1 MILYYENTD
10 FLLIKDL
17 EMEKKM
23 LLTNILSLLIFP
35 AVVLFDLKVEKRN
48 DVINVSDSNI
58 MKGVAA
64 MFILFAH
71 FYNQLSGMTDIGIGK
86 AWLYM
91 GGVGVCIFFFLS
103 GYGLNRSDSIQK
115 PGFIVK
121 RLKSVLIPFIIIRCI
136 CFLINYPF
144 KDKEITFFVGYIL
157 GLLEP
162 QWFVS
167 VILIIYIGYY
177 VCYKMFG
184 RKRLNYTVFL
194 YNVGIGILFFLLGAD
209 PRWYNAHLLFS
220 VGMIVADYNDS
231 VINALKRIN
240 WWLVNVIIG
249 GGFFCFAILFSTNK
263 GCWWSIVFKLV
274 SGMLVCLLFMNLFL
288 RVRFRSNV
296 IQWIGQNS
304 LLFYII
310 HLQILGMPF
319 MHRVGMEWYL
329 LEGLLITVI
338 CISCYNVL
346 KKLFNLVRT

>member
-1 MILYYENTD
+1 
-10 FLLIKDL
+10 
-17 EMEKKM
+17 M

-35 AVVLFDLKVEKRN
+35 AIVLFNLKVEKRN

-58 MKGVAA
+58 MKGIAA

-86 AWLYM
+86 LWLYM

-103 GYGLNRSDSIQK
+103 GYGLNRSDSIQR
-115 PGFIVK
+115 PGFIAK
-121 RLKSVLIPFIIIRCI
+121 RLKGVLIPFMIIRCI
-136 CFLINYPF
+136 CYFINYSSGN
-144 KDKEITFFVGYIL
+144 KGIVFFSGYVL
-157 GLLEP
+157 GIMEP

-167 VILIIYIGYY
+167 VILIIYMGYY

-184 RKRLNYTVFL
+184 RKRLNFAVFL
-194 YNVGIGILFFLLGAD
+194 YNVGIGILFFVLGANS
-209 PRWYNAHLLFS
+209 RWYNAHLLFS
-220 VGMIVADYNDS
+220 IGMIVADYNMS

-240 WWLVNVIIG
+240 WWMGNVILG
-249 GGFFCFAILFSTNK
+249 GGFLCFAILFSVNK
-263 GCWWSIVFKLV
+263 GYWWSIVFKLV

-310 HLQILGMPF
+310 HLQILSMSFLDG
-319 MHRVGMEWYL
+319 VEDDWYMMAGVATTFL
-329 LEGLLITVI
+329 CICLYNALQRGLLYCGGRLIKGI
-338 CISCYNVL
+338 Y
-346 KKLFNLVRT
+346 RR